1 MVTVSNTLCPP
12 SWPTAPTESK
22 DSTNAAV
29 VQAPRSPQPA
39 GYMVIAGESLD
50 PILMLGGPLAQDLF
64 VDDQNAAYAKA
75 ESKQRR

>member
-1 MVTVSNTLCPP
+1 MAVSL
-12 SWPTAPTESK
+12 
-22 DSTNAAV
+22 AA
-29 VQAPRSPQPA
+29 QPA